1 MKKKFLSLM
10 MAAAVVAT
18 TSVSAFAAGNVDK
31 SVDIPEGEGKEVN
44 VKITGNVEDED
55 GGVLPGTVSV
65 TVPTAAVFNVNATSG
80 NVNSGKMTITNH
92 SDEKVLVYASDFTD
106 TTGTSQIELK
116 TEQQVRDDNKRGKV
130 ALKLT
135 GGTKSIFF
143 TSEQDSSKNGK
154 YGKIYDIG
162 TGAALLPTAEIG
174 EATKENPLVLTLEGI
189 GGIDGDKDTPI
200 KDEFQLVFKIK
211 RAQN

>member
-18 TSVSAFAAGNVDK
+18 TSVSAFAASNLDTT
-31 SVDIPEGEGKEVN
+31 VDIPEDEGKKVN
-44 VKITGNVEDED
+44 VKITGNVEDRNGD
-55 GGVLPGTVSV
+55 VLPGTVSV

-92 SDEKVLVYASDFTD
+92 SDEKVLVFASDFTD

-116 TEQQVRDDNKRGKV
+116 KDGVTKDSQRGHV

-135 GGTKSIFF
+135 GGKRTILF
-143 TSEQDSSKNGK
+143 TSEKENGK
-154 YGKIYDIG
+154 SGKIYDVS
-162 TGAALLPTAEIG
+162 TDAALLETDEIG
-174 EATKENPLVLTLEGI
+174 EVTKESPLVLKLEGV
-189 GGIDGDKDTPI
+189 GGTNGENNTPMKD
-200 KDEFQLVFKIK
+200 DFQLVFKIK
-211 RAQN
+211 RAEN

>member
-18 TSVSAFAAGNVDK
+18 TSVSAFAADTP
-31 SVDIPEGEGKEVN
+31 VDIPEGAGKEIN
-44 VKITGNVEDED
+44 VKITGNVEDQN

-80 NVNSGKMTITNH
+80 NVNSAPMTITNH
-92 SDEKVLVYASDFTD
+92 SDEKVLVFASDFTD

-116 TEQQVRDDNKRGKV
+116 KEDEVRADNQRGKV

-135 GGTKSIFF
+135 GGTKAIFF
-143 TSEQDSSKNGK
+143 TSEQDESKNGK
-154 YGKIYDIG
+154 YGKIYDVS
-162 TGAALLPTAEIG
+162 TGAALSPTAEIG
-174 EATKENPLVLTLEGI
+174 EATKGNPLELTLEGI
-189 GGIDGDKDTPI
+189 GGIDGNKNTPI
-200 KDEFQLVFKIK
+200 KDEFQLVFRIK
-211 RAQN
+211 RA